1 MRLEWVITGYKIY
14 PYGKGSDDVSVNEIS
29 APGPELT
36 LEGWHVKV
44 RSDGKISVNAYHL
57 IWKLTRSG
65 CYEPGGSETDD
76 CILDDKTFGFVD
88 EHGNYW
94 WIRVFIEDSEELSKA
109 KNLQSTA
116 QASNQTKSGQ
126 GETVL
131 GARLRLR
138 SSTLA
143 TGRDNV
149 LGENRSTHGT
159 SIYKMFFP

>member
-1 MRLEWVITGYKIY
+1 MSPAALKQMI
-14 PYGKGSDDVSVNEIS
+14 VSS
-29 APGPELT
+29 MT
-36 LEGWHVKV
+36 K
-44 RSDGKISVNAYHL
+44 R
-57 IWKLTRSG
+57 
-65 CYEPGGSETDD
+65 
-76 CILDDKTFGFVD
+76 FVD

-126 GETVL
+126 GETVP